1 MHQRV
6 AQVIA
11 DAHASFKPGPFSA
24 RYVTMTHADYSVRSV
39 ALPPES
45 GVTRLY
51 NAPDLADAYA
61 VRLHD
66 NAIDDPELLA
76 RFLFAHQ
83 AGWVAKLLAL
93 RDVLV
98 ARFGLKT
105 AKQLRKDGAAR
116 RGEHLDIFRIYTRS
130 AHEIILGENDSH
142 LDFRLS
148 VLQQTRSTS
157 DGRSR
162 YLVLSTVVSCHNALG
177 RAYIVAIA
185 PFHRLVVRSSLR
197 RAARVGWP
205 TA

>member
-1 MHQRV
+1 M
-6 AQVIA
+6 
-11 DAHASFKPGPFSA
+11 PN
-24 RYVTMTHADYSVRSV
+24 THRSVQSV
-39 ALPPES
+39 ALPAES
-45 GVTRLY
+45 AVTRLY

-61 VRLHD
+61 VRLPD

-83 AGWVAKLLAL
+83 AGWVAKLMGL
-93 RDVLV
+93 RDALV

-105 AKQLRKDGAAR
+105 AKQLRTAGSAGSR
-116 RGEHLDIFRIYTRS
+116 ERVDIFRIYTRS

-148 VLQQTRSTS
+148 VLQQTRNTR
-157 DGRSR
+157 DGRAR
-162 YLVLSTVVSCHNALG
+162 FLVLSTVVHCHNGLG
-177 RAYIVAIA
+177 RFYILAIA
-185 PFHRLVVRSSLR
+185 PFHRLVVRSALR

>member
-1 MHQRV
+1 MSN
-6 AQVIA
+6 
-11 DAHASFKPGPFSA
+11 AH
-24 RYVTMTHADYSVRSV
+24 RSVQSV
-39 ALPPES
+39 ALPAES
-45 GVTRLY
+45 AVTRLY

-61 VRLHD
+61 VRLPD

-83 AGWVAKLLAL
+83 AGWVAQLLGL
-93 RDVLV
+93 RDALV
-98 ARFGLKT
+98 ARVGLKT
-105 AKQLRKDGAAR
+105 SRQLREAGAASSR
-116 RGEHLDIFRIYTRS
+116 EHVDFFRIYARS

-148 VLQQTRSTS
+148 VLQQTRHTR

-162 YLVLSTVVSCHNALG
+162 YLVLSTVVHCHNGLG
-177 RAYIVAIA
+177 RFYILAIA
-185 PFHRLVVRSSLR
+185 PFHRLVVRSALR